1 MLGVAIGTTNQPHA
15 DESGDMLASS
25 RVPDV
30 DVYADVTA
38 LKLSHVFRTE
48 LSSLEA
54 TETTIPLIQVLKRAY
69 NVFPTCP
76 IWWWLQKTKLYDTYT
91 SEDGSLGLDG
101 SGRSLTSSIKNQE
114 MHVFWVKRVFIMY
127 STKLKQ

>member
-1 MLGVAIGTTNQPHA
+1 
-15 DESGDMLASS
+15 MLASS

-48 LSSLEA
+48 LSSLEV

-69 NVFPTCP
+69 NVIPSCP
-76 IWWWLQKTKLYDTYT
+76 IWWWLQRTKLYDTYA

-101 SGRSLTSSIKNQE
+101 SGRSLSLALKTK
-114 MHVFWVKRVFIMY
+114 KCMY
-127 STKLKQ
+127 FG

>member
-1 MLGVAIGTTNQPHA
+1 
-15 DESGDMLASS
+15 MLASS

-30 DVYADVTA
+30 DVYADATA
-38 LKLSHVFRTE
+38 LKLSHVFHTE
-48 LSSLEA
+48 LSSLEV
-54 TETTIPLIQVLKRAY
+54 TKTTIPLIQVLKRAY

-76 IWWWLQKTKLYDTYT
+76 IWWWLQKTKLYDTHT

>member
-1 MLGVAIGTTNQPHA
+1 MRISTFWISVLGVAIGTTNQPHA

-48 LSSLEA
+48 LSSLEV

-69 NVFPTCP
+69 NVIPTCP
-76 IWWWLQKTKLYDTYT
+76 IWWWLQKTKLYDTYQR
-91 SEDGSLGLDG
+91 
-101 SGRSLTSSIKNQE
+101 GRVPWCLMLQKVG
-114 MHVFWVKRVFIMY
+114 M
-127 STKLKQ
+127 

>member
-1 MLGVAIGTTNQPHA
+1 MPKSNKILFYLLINMLICILLRYCPSCSLIDAPSVRVKENLYLLIAVLGVAIGTTNQPHA

-54 TETTIPLIQVLKRAY
+54 T
-69 NVFPTCP
+69 
-76 IWWWLQKTKLYDTYT
+76 
-91 SEDGSLGLDG
+91 
-101 SGRSLTSSIKNQE
+101 
-114 MHVFWVKRVFIMY
+114 
-127 STKLKQ
+127 

>member
-48 LSSLEA
+48 LSSLEVTDSRTQEGLQRHSDMSNMVVV
-54 TETTIPLIQVLKRAY
+54 TENKALRHIPARTGPLV
-69 NVFPTCP
+69 
-76 IWWWLQKTKLYDTYT
+76 
-91 SEDGSLGLDG
+91 LDG

-127 STKLKQ
+127 STKLQQ

>member
-38 LKLSHVFRTE
+38 LKLSHVFRPE

-54 TETTIPLIQVLKRAY
+54 T
-69 NVFPTCP
+69 
-76 IWWWLQKTKLYDTYT
+76 
-91 SEDGSLGLDG
+91 
-101 SGRSLTSSIKNQE
+101 
-114 MHVFWVKRVFIMY
+114 
-127 STKLKQ
+127 